1 MQHMSLHTQCSI
13 NVYGPYCWFEMI
25 SILKEMAID
34 YTLRTIPTGSRNSL
48 PPNLFNTHSK
58 GQIDPKELLVV
69 HSLFTSTELTKTQ
82 ALHFHFGG
90 NTTLLTH
97 WTGHVG
103 HICQKIKKKQ
113 EYGKTHNISFDVKV
127 ITSSQCSK

>member
-1 MQHMSLHTQCSI
+1 
-13 NVYGPYCWFEMI
+13 MI

-90 NTTLLTH
+90 NTTLLSH

-103 HICQKIKKKQ
+103 HICQKIKKKARVA
-113 EYGKTHNISFDVKV
+113 KHTTLALMLKS
-127 ITSSQCSK
+127 